1 MRASEHEADWQAAF
15 IEALNG
21 RDKVQEAH
29 RLAGDIDY
37 ILKVR
42 VKNARACNIFFKQLI
57 SDVRIHNFMAL
68 LSIEE
73 IKSTTKLP
81 IHTGWRHYSHIHL
94 FLFHKNVR

>member
-1 MRASEHEADWQAAF
+1 MASCL

-21 RDKVQEAH
+21 RDKVQEAN
-29 RLAGDIDY
+29 RRAGDIDY

-42 VKNARACNIFFKQLI
+42 VKNARAYDIFFQQLI
-57 SDVRIHNFMAL
+57 SDVRIHNFTAL

-81 IHTGWRHYSHIHL
+81 IYTG
-94 FLFHKNVR
+94 